1 MTISQKIF
9 NLTTLKKFVLE
20 AKEKNKVIVSTNGCF
35 DIIHRG
41 HVEYLEKAKNI
52 GDLLIVGINSD
63 ASVKKLKGP
72 TRPLNNQNDRARVL
86 AALESVDCVCVFD
99 EDTPIEFLK
108 SFQPSIHVK
117 GGDYKVEQLP
127 ETKVLN
133 SWNAKVVILPF
144 VEGYST
150 SEIIEK
156 SKKRSS

>member
-1 MTISQKIF
+1 MRY
-9 NLTTLKKFVLE
+9 
-20 AKEKNKVIVSTNGCF
+20 A
-35 DIIHRG
+35 
-41 HVEYLEKAKNI
+41 A
-52 GDLLIVGINSD
+52 SD
-63 ASVKKLKGP
+63 AQFSVREIDVGMTADVGTLQRLPRLVPDG
-72 TRPLNNQNDRARVL
+72 TVRELAYLRQQN
-86 AALESVDCVCVFD
+86 EECKTVDCVCVFD